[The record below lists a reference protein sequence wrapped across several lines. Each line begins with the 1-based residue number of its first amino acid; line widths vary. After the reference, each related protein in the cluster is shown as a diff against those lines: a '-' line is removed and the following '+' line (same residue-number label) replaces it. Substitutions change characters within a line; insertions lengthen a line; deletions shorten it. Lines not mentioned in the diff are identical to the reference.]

1 MKILKKQI
9 LHFDEFFGVFVFWWM
24 GLRTT
29 TSTTA
34 VTTNSDAAKIMAPA
48 LTEPVSHQ
56 SKISSPA
63 QAASPRPI
71 ISDTEQQINRNNNSG
86 QYLCAKSGGLTA
98 NHSESFET
106 TTNGEPIVSNGP
118 TNGPVAVTHMEQ
130 INNDIAAQS
139 NDQQQP
145 QLTQNSGDN
154 VSSSTSR
161 TIDGQTDELLESDR
175 GIIDGGGGGALDV
188 GAAVGQQQ
196 QYQLE
201 QQQQQHQP
209 QNQQFQQSDTSFS
222 EKDVAQQL
230 VQELVQH
237 QEACSQSLD
246 LLGVSQTVDSQTVDA
261 AMQSSQLSSTS
272 STNNIMG
279 KDYLKENADMEQML
293 GELATSSD
301 IDLLQVFKSFDT
313 NPTGENLCLSL
324 FNDVDVIN
332 MNMGMGLEDVVTN
345 TSPVKECPTQEIIA
359 DIEKKRAKMTREC
372 DFMVRRLRKIQAH
385 HMGRHISEEI
395 YGCFE
400 YSQNLIKRKERE
412 TKSISTMTPINQL
425 QGDKQKSASSMRT
438 LLKRIDNVATTQ
450 QTSPARSNQMYGTSA
465 TVTSNAYVD
474 SRDAS
479 GAKITF
485 PTAVTVVPPFD
496 PNGLQ
501 QLQQCTG
508 LLTAELKFVNNAF
521 DSDATASSSG
531 GESAD
536 EMVTYNNTHQQS
548 LSM

>member
-1 MKILKKQI
+1 M
-9 LHFDEFFGVFVFWWM
+9 
-24 GLRTT
+24 
-29 TSTTA
+29 TA

-71 ISDTEQQINRNNNSG
+71 ISDTEQQLNRNNNSG
-86 QYLCAKSGGLTA
+86 QYLCAKSGGLIV
-98 NHSESFET
+98 NHSDAFET

-161 TIDGQTDELLESDR
+161 MIDGQSDELEGGR
-175 GIIDGGGGGALDV
+175 GIDGGALD
-188 GAAVGQQQ
+188 AAGQQQ
-196 QYQLE
+196 QYQQHE
-201 QQQQQHQP
+201 QQV
-209 QNQQFQQSDTSFS
+209 DAGVS
-222 EKDVAQQL
+222 EKDVAHQL

-246 LLGVSQTVDSQTVDA
+246 LLGVSQTVDSQTVDGS
-261 AMQSSQLSSTS
+261 MPSSQLSGTS
-272 STNNIMG
+272 STINIMG

-332 MNMGMGLEDVVTN
+332 MNMGLDDVVTN
-345 TSPVKECPTQEIIA
+345 SSPVKECPTQEIIA
-359 DIEKKRAKMTREC
+359 DIEKKRAKMMREC
-372 DFMVRRLRKIQAH
+372 DFMVRRLRKIQAR

-395 YGCFE
+395 YGVYE

-425 QGDKQKSASSMRT
+425 QADKQKSASSMRT

-450 QTSPARSNQMYGTSA
+450 QTSPARSSNQMYGSSS
-465 TVTSNAYVD
+465 TVTSNMHAD
-474 SRDAS
+474 GRDAS

-485 PTAVTVVPPFD
+485 PTAACVVPPFD
-496 PNGLQ
+496 ANGLQ

-508 LLTAELKFVNNAF
+508 LLTAELKFVNQAY

-536 EMVTYNNTHQQS
+536 ELVTYSKYNNGSQQPP
-548 LSM
+548 SM